1 MRRHPSLLVVAMVV
15 GYAAPAAADR
25 LITLDQAYRLA
36 MGKHPSIKVLRARVD
51 QARAG
56 RYRAWSAVKPTA
68 MFQANFTH
76 YDKEISFQN
85 VFDPTAGD
93 IVLQKQNQFGFNMMA
108 KLPLFVGPAY
118 PGISMAKKMVK
129 VAELAEE
136 DYRRGFQLQIANAYY
151 MVVSQKEVVR
161 SLEAKV
167 AVDKKHLA
175 AARARVDAGQ
185 SARVEVLRAD
195 LVATQDGQ
203 QLRVARNNLAAARRQ
218 LAILLGLKGSVDVKR
233 PPEPTR
239 PAKSFTTMLGTAL
252 RKRHDFKASA
262 LSISAAESGKL
273 ASWLSFAPTLDV
285 TWLYRWSESTD
296 FLGDSDTWYLMF
308 SLNLPLYDG
317 GTRYAKLR
325 ESRAKIREE
334 KYKRA
339 ALRSRIEG
347 DLVRLRT
354 EVASAEAGVISARKA
369 VKLAS
374 VTEGDMEA
382 SFSAGAVTQLDVL
395 DATQRHL
402 EAKIGLIST
411 LYKRDMARLALSNA
425 LGQYNPTRSKR

>member
-136 DYRRGFQLQIANAYY
+136 D
-151 MVVSQKEVVR
+151 
-161 SLEAKV
+161 
-167 AVDKKHLA
+167 
-175 AARARVDAGQ
+175 
-185 SARVEVLRAD
+185 
-195 LVATQDGQ
+195 
-203 QLRVARNNLAAARRQ
+203 
-218 LAILLGLKGSVDVKR
+218 
-233 PPEPTR
+233 
-239 PAKSFTTMLGTAL
+239 
-252 RKRHDFKASA
+252 
-262 LSISAAESGKL
+262 
-273 ASWLSFAPTLDV
+273 
-285 TWLYRWSESTD
+285 
-296 FLGDSDTWYLMF
+296 
-308 SLNLPLYDG
+308 
-317 GTRYAKLR
+317 
-325 ESRAKIREE
+325 
-334 KYKRA
+334 
-339 ALRSRIEG
+339 
-347 DLVRLRT
+347 
-354 EVASAEAGVISARKA
+354 
-369 VKLAS
+369 
-374 VTEGDMEA
+374 
-382 SFSAGAVTQLDVL
+382 
-395 DATQRHL
+395 
-402 EAKIGLIST
+402 
-411 LYKRDMARLALSNA
+411 
-425 LGQYNPTRSKR
+425 